1 MAEGVNTQE
10 CFLKIPT
17 RPLNSEQTYGS
28 KSGGGFAHIFLLII
42 GVFTY
47 LIGISP
53 VTTSPLSCPTPGVYV
68 SKGAQLLFTS
78 GVSAQVC
85 LLLLLATTC
94 CHCWT
99 LVRCRCGSWPAHGL
113 LLWCCCLWDRRRSP
127 LPTCQAW
134 PRMLGTSRGKSKS
147 GVRATSSPFLFG
159 GHLAKRWGIPSTK
172 DLVLSGQ
179 WGWCYLNNFRDIFP
193 GKNHYSKRIYF
204 EPQLC
209 HFKYLFLKA
218 KSLLGELHYL
228 PWT

>member
-1 MAEGVNTQE
+1 MCLKGHS
-10 CFLKIPT
+10 CFSL
-17 RPLNSEQTYGS
+17 
-28 KSGGGFAHIFLLII
+28 
-42 GVFTY
+42 
-47 LIGISP
+47 
-53 VTTSPLSCPTPGVYV
+53 
-68 SKGAQLLFTS
+68 
-78 GVSAQVC
+78 QVC
-85 LLLLLATTC
+85 LPRYA
-94 CHCWT
+94 
-99 LVRCRCGSWPAHGL
+99 CRCSSPPPAVTVEHWSAAVVGAGL
-113 LLWCCCLWDRRRSP
+113 LVPSYCDAVACPDRRRSP

-134 PRMLGTSRGKSKS
+134 LRMLGPQAPETTFPATSRGKSKS

-179 WGWCYLNNFRDIFP
+179 WGWCYVNNFRDILP